1 MGECDMRKWTYIS
14 ILGTIVGEL
23 LIFHGQILTGLGVH
37 IINLL
42 AIILIIIFSKFSLKE
57 KNVLQSLTLLILLRM
72 ISLSIPQLS
81 TNIYVQHTIIYGIM
95 LIPIF
100 LIMKNQHV
108 LQKESGVS
116 TSILLC
122 SFPSS
127 RRVYI
132 YVPTVVLTIVIV
144 GMIGQYIGVIPNIRI
159 ISPDVIGEF
168 VSIFLIVILSI
179 SFLASDTKYW
189 SEYISSNMNIC
200 SGPLLLTFITI
211 VIHKIMLII

>member
-1 MGECDMRKWTYIS
+1 
-14 ILGTIVGEL
+14 
-23 LIFHGQILTGLGVH
+23 
-37 IINLL
+37 
-42 AIILIIIFSKFSLKE
+42 
-57 KNVLQSLTLLILLRM
+57 
-72 ISLSIPQLS
+72 
-81 TNIYVQHTIIYGIM
+81 
-95 LIPIF
+95 
-100 LIMKNQHV
+100 MKNQHV